1 MTKKENQ
8 KAKILKYI
16 AINDIGNFNTW
27 NPSHLKELKENEI
40 STDLGQK
47 VLFENEYLR
56 IWEVL
61 LLPKERLPFR
71 KINLDYCWVAASEGM
86 VISRFSDGKIIL
98 MHLEKGD
105 SEFLKHENEHAIYD
119 LENIGED
126 ILFFQMTEYKSQ
138 PFGVKLSIQESS
150 NQNFPRNL

>member
-8 KAKILKYI
+8 KVKILKFI
-16 AINDIGNFNTW
+16 TINDKGNFNTW

-40 STDLGQK
+40 STNLGQK

-56 IWEVL
+56 IWEVV

-138 PFGVKLSIQESS
+138 PFGVKLRIQESS
-150 NQNFPRNL
+150 NRNFPRNL

>member
-1 MTKKENQ
+1 MTKKVNL
-8 KAKILKYI
+8 KAKLLKYI
-16 AINDIGNFNTW
+16 DINASGNFNTW
-27 NPSHLKELKENEI
+27 NPSRLKELKENKI

-47 VLFENEYLR
+47 ILFENDYLR
-56 IWEVL
+56 IWEVV

-86 VISRFSDGKIIL
+86 AISRFSDGKIIL

-105 SEFLKHENEHAIYD
+105 SEFLKHKNKHAIYD

-126 ILFFQMTEYKSQ
+126 ILFFQMTEFKGEQLYIKAH
-138 PFGVKLSIQESS
+138 IQESIKR
-150 NQNFPRNL
+150 NTPRDL

>member
-16 AINDIGNFNTW
+16 AINDIGNFNAW
-27 NPSHLKELKENEI
+27 NPSHLKDLKENEI
-40 STDLGQK
+40 SADLGQK

-56 IWEVL
+56 IWEVV

-105 SEFLKHENEHAIYD
+105 SEFLEHENEHAIYD

-126 ILFFQMTEYKSQ
+126 IVFFQMTEYKSQ
-138 PFGVKLSIQESS
+138 PFGVKLRIQESS

>member
-16 AINDIGNFNTW
+16 AINDVGNFNTW

-40 STDLGQK
+40 STKLGQK
-47 VLFENEYLR
+47 VLFENEYIR
-56 IWEVL
+56 IWEVVL
-61 LLPKERLPFR
+61 LSKERLPFR

-105 SEFLKHENEHAIYD
+105 SEFLNHDNEQAIYD

-138 PFGVKLSIQESS
+138 PYGVKLRIQERS

>member
-8 KAKILKYI
+8 KAKILKFI
-16 AINDIGNFNTW
+16 TINDKGNFNTW

-40 STDLGQK
+40 STNLGQK

-56 IWEVL
+56 IWEVV

-71 KINLDYCWVAASEGM
+71 KINLDYCWVAASEGI

-98 MHLEKGD
+98 MHLEQGD

-138 PFGVKLSIQESS
+138 PYGVKLRIQESS
-150 NQNFPRNL
+150 NRNFPRNL

>member
-8 KAKILKYI
+8 KAKILKYV
-16 AINDIGNFNTW
+16 AINDVGNFNTW
-27 NPSHLKELKENEI
+27 NPSHLKELKENEF

-47 VLFENEYLR
+47 VLFENEYIR
-56 IWEVL
+56 IWQVV

-71 KINLDYCWVAASEGM
+71 KISLDYCWVATSEGM

-105 SEFLKHENEHAIYD
+105 SEFLNHNNEQAIYD
-119 LENIGED
+119 MENIGED

-138 PFGVKLSIQESS
+138 PYNVKLRIQERS
-150 NQNFPRNL
+150 NQNFPRDL

>member
-8 KAKILKYI
+8 KVKILKYV

-40 STDLGQK
+40 STNLGQK

-56 IWEVL
+56 IWEVV

-71 KINLDYCWVAASEGM
+71 KI
-86 VISRFSDGKIIL
+86 
-98 MHLEKGD
+98 
-105 SEFLKHENEHAIYD
+105 
-119 LENIGED
+119 
-126 ILFFQMTEYKSQ
+126 T
-138 PFGVKLSIQESS
+138 
-150 NQNFPRNL
+150 

>member
-8 KAKILKYI
+8 KAKILKYV
-16 AINDIGNFNTW
+16 AINDRGNFNTW
-27 NPSHLKELKENEI
+27 NPSHLKELKDNEF

-47 VLFENEYLR
+47 VLFENDYLR
-56 IWEVL
+56 IWEVV

-71 KINLDYCWVAASEGM
+71 KITLDYCWMAASEGM

-105 SEFLKHENEHAIYD
+105 SEFLEHEHKQAIYD

-126 ILFFQMTEYKSQ
+126 ILFFQMTEYKKQ
-138 PFGVKLSIQESS
+138 PLYIKSRIQESS
-150 NQNFPRNL
+150 KRSFPRDL

>member
-1 MTKKENQ
+1 MESFTFKGIK
-8 KAKILKYI
+8 
-16 AINDIGNFNTW
+16 G
-27 NPSHLKELKENEI
+27 NEI
-40 STDLGQK
+40 SNDLGQK

-56 IWEVL
+56 IWEVV

-86 VISRFSDGKIIL
+86 IISRFSDGKIIL

-119 LENIGED
+119 LENIGEG
-126 ILFFQMTEYKSQ
+126 ILFFQMTEFKGEHLY
-138 PFGVKLSIQESS
+138 VKAQIQESLKMELS
-150 NQNFPRNL
+150 FINF

>member
-8 KAKILKYI
+8 KVKMLKFI
-16 AINDIGNFNTW
+16 DINATGNFNTW
-27 NPSHLKELKENEI
+27 NPSHIKELKENEF

-56 IWEVL
+56 IWEVV

-71 KINLDYCWVAASEGM
+71 KINLDYCWVAGSEGM
-86 VISRFSDGKIIL
+86 VISRFSDGKIVL

-105 SEFLKHENEHAIYD
+105 SEFLEHEKKHAIYD
-119 LENIGED
+119 LENIGQD
-126 ILFFQMTEYKSQ
+126 ILFFQMTEYK
-138 PFGVKLSIQESS
+138 GEKLFAKARIQETIKR
-150 NQNFPRNL
+150 NTTRNL

>member
-8 KAKILKYI
+8 KAKILKYV
-16 AINDIGNFNTW
+16 AINDPGNFNTW
-27 NPSHLKELKENEI
+27 NPAHLKELKENEI
-40 STDLGQK
+40 STNLGQK

-56 IWEVL
+56 IWEVV

-105 SEFLKHENEHAIYD
+105 SEFLKHENEHAVYD

-126 ILFFQMTEYKSQ
+126 ILLFQMTEFKGEQ
-138 PFGVKLSIQESS
+138 LLVKAQIQESVKR
-150 NQNFPRNL
+150 NTPRNL

>member
-8 KAKILKYI
+8 KTKILKYI
-16 AINDIGNFNTW
+16 NINDVGNFNTW
-27 NPSHLKELKENEI
+27 NPSHLNELKEKKF
-40 STDLGQK
+40 STKLGQK
-47 VLFENEYLR
+47 VLFENDYLR
-56 IWEVL
+56 IWEVV

-86 VISRFSDGKIIL
+86 AISRFANGKIIL

-105 SEFLKHENEHAIYD
+105 SEFLKHENGHAIYD

-126 ILFFQMTEYKSQ
+126 ILFFQMTEFKDEQLY
-138 PFGVKLSIQESS
+138 VKAQIQESIKR
-150 NQNFPRNL
+150 NFPRDL